1 MSLFASWLSSPA
13 PDAAVEIAP
22 DRVSALILGRRGVS
36 TTVQAHAT
44 EPLAPGAVS
53 ASLTATN
60 IVDPG
65 AVASALREVLS
76 RVGGRLA
83 RVALV
88 VPDTVA
94 RVSIVRFDRVATFL
108 LKRQPFVRRGHIRR
122 MCGLCS
128 HQHAPRLSALSPGVY

>member
-22 DRVSALILGRRGVS
+22 DRVSALVLGRRGVS

-44 EPLAPGAVS
+44 EPLTPGAVA

-65 AVASALREVLS
+65 AVATALRDVLS
-76 RVGGRLA
+76 RVGGRVA

-94 RVSIVRFDRVATFL
+94 RVSIVRFDRVPSERDDLDQLVRWQVRKAA
-108 LKRQPFVRRGHIRR
+108 PFPIEEAV
-122 MCGLCS
+122 
-128 HQHAPRLSALSPGVY
+128 VT